1 MSHAK
6 KAVYIYFYMCIY
18 ICTYTY
24 VCVLTISYLNC
35 QIPYLCPSLTTIA
48 EYYCVRPKDSR

>member
-1 MSHAK
+1 
-6 KAVYIYFYMCIY
+6 MCIY